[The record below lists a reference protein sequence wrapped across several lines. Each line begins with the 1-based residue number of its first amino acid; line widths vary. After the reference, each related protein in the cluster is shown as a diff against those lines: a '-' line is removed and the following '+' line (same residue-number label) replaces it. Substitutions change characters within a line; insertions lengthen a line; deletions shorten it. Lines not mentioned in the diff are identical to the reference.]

1 MLHILPKGDNKT
13 GELGVVATRA
23 LWLDLLNP
31 TSAEVT
37 NVEETVG
44 ATLPSLGHS
53 ARSRRPAASET
64 PVAAAHQTRRRIQAL
79 TRVRGVAADPASED
93 AEPRSGMFI
102 RALET
107 QGLSRPRVEPE
118 IERCQPSRGRGRLSW
133 AETRSTRV
141 AQGTAGIGRILFSN
155 GSRARGS
162 SGCRRVGM
170 PAFSARSFGA

>member
-31 TSAEVT
+31 TIAEVT

-118 IERCQPSRGRGRLSW
+118 IERCQPRASCAW
-133 AETRSTRV
+133 AESEWASRIGEILI
-141 AQGTAGIGRILFSN
+141 QPAGWAEASRRWQSRIRKICAT
-155 GSRARGS
+155 G
-162 SGCRRVGM
+162 
-170 PAFSARSFGA
+170 